1 MTPFMTRIAEL
12 SDVPLTAPAV
22 SASTPKPWGVGVD
35 AQVGMRSQA
44 EQLVCEANAVLAE
57 TGQRVT
63 LDDEVG
69 TEALAFTLR
78 FDDRVARIAT
88 RRVGEAAQ
96 ARFDGWGS
104 RCSEPVELAD
114 TDALE
119 DVIALLV
126 AGKPTAAGIS
136 A

>member
-1 MTPFMTRIAEL
+1 MTRIAEL
-12 SDVPLTAPAV
+12 SDVPVTAPAV

-44 EQLVCEANAVLAE
+44 EQLVCEANAVLAG
-57 TGQRVT
+57 TGQRIT

-104 RCSEPVELAD
+104 RCSEAVELAD
-114 TDALE
+114 IGALE

-126 AGKPTAAGIS
+126 AGKPTGVGVS